1 MAKKSVRGA
10 KTSALKGVR
19 LDLSPADHK
28 RLERTATE
36 RGLTMTSYVRMILL
50 ERLKIDEPK

>member
-1 MAKKSVRGA
+1 MAKKSVRSG

-19 LDLSPADHK
+19 LDLPPADHK
-28 RLERTATE
+28 RLERTAKE

-50 ERLKIDEPK
+50 ERLKLDEPK